1 MGSIRRLLQTG
12 SNPSEKE
19 SRSQS
24 VRAEGLLAEFESSEK
39 GWFWETT
46 RDGTLSYISDSV
58 ARAVGREPADLF
70 GRPFTDLISTEATD
84 GSATS
89 ERTLGFYLSSHVAF
103 QDLIVRA
110 KTKNEIWW
118 SISGR
123 PVHDEVG
130 RFFGFR
136 GFASDLTKMRQSE
149 VELDRLAR
157 QDSLT
162 GLANREALR
171 RALDDALV
179 GAVRRKHRCSVFL
192 LDLDRFKAVNDTLG
206 HPAGDTLLRLVALR
220 LTDEVGKVGQVGR
233 LGGDEFQVVLPATSD
248 KEALSKLAQGIIDSL
263 SRPYTISGTAVS
275 IGASVGI
282 VTSDYDDRTSDD
294 LMRDAD
300 LALYAAKA
308 AGKGCFRFFAPEMHE
323 AARQRQLMESD
334 LRVALEKG
342 QLRLAYQPC
351 VDASSEAVAGFEAL
365 IRWDH
370 PERGPVSPAEFIP
383 IAEEIGLINE
393 IGEWV
398 LRTAC
403 AEAANWPKHISV
415 AVNLSPIQFKSPGL
429 PSTVRKILNETDFPA
444 KRLELE
450 ITEGVFLSNDDHVHE
465 MIDSLKDIGLKLAL
479 DDFGTGYS
487 SLSYLLRVPFDKIK
501 VDRSFVSGAS
511 DPESRNA
518 ALIRAMVGLASDLKM
533 QTTAE
538 GVETREE
545 LQLVRDLGCSLVQ
558 GYIFGKPMP
567 PEEAL
572 ELARKGD
579 ATLPDQLPSR
589 EPRVRIIRAALLHNE
604 GQVKGARLR
613 NISSGGAL
621 VECREE
627 VEVGAKIQLD
637 FAAGG
642 LIDAESRGNGQGSGR
657 GLRRRTTPGDML
669 VRPDQHRIRGPQLRH
684 RRPVVGRPDGGD
696 GHRDAAG
703 GTGRDDG
710 RVGTFRGYAGQGLA
724 VHEQRKPGP
733 EDVVDG
739 RGAVQPGVRQQRS
752 RAGRRDVAD
761 RVLCRHRRP
770 VGDHQRRGGVAVSQ
784 HQAQRIELALLDGQG
799 VVGKGTGGGAFFP
812 VSRQGG
818 IGEVVGEGLAV
829 GRRVADGPRGHGAA
843 LRP

>member
-1 MGSIRRLLQTG
+1 MESIRRILRTG
-12 SNPSEKE
+12 GNSGQEE
-19 SRSQS
+19 SRPQS
-24 VRAEGLLAEFESSEK
+24 ARAEALLGEFENSEK
-39 GWFWETT
+39 GWFWETD
-46 RDGTLSYISDSV
+46 REGNLSYVSESV
-58 ARAVGREPADLF
+58 ARALGREARDLSE
-70 GRPFTDLISTEATD
+70 RPFTDIISSESSE
-84 GSATS
+84 GNSTS

-123 PVHDEVG
+123 PIHDDIG

-162 GLANREALR
+162 GLPNREVLR
-171 RALDDALV
+171 RALDDALIS
-179 GAVRRKHRCSVFL
+179 AVRRKHRCSVFL

-206 HPAGDTLLRLVALR
+206 HPAGDTLLRLVSLR
-220 LTDEVGKVGQVGR
+220 LREVIGDLGQVGR
-233 LGGDEFQVVLPATSD
+233 LGGDEFEVVLPATSD
-248 KEALSKLAQGIIDSL
+248 KDTLSKLAQGIIDSL
-263 SRPYTISGTAVS
+263 SRPYTINGTVVS

-323 AARQRQLMESD
+323 AARDRQLMESD

-342 QLRLAYQPC
+342 QLRLVYQPC
-351 VDASSEAVAGFEAL
+351 VDSSSEEVTGFEAL

-370 PERGPVSPAEFIP
+370 PEHGPVSPVQFIP
-383 IAEEIGLINE
+383 LAEEIGLINE

-403 AEAANWPKHISV
+403 AEAASWPPHISV
-415 AVNLSPIQFKSPGL
+415 AVNLSPVQFKSHAL
-429 PSTVRKILNETDFPA
+429 PTLVRMVLSDTNLSA

-450 ITEGVFLSNDDHVHE
+450 ITEGVFLSNDDHVHD
-465 MIDSLKDIGLKLAL
+465 MIGSLKAIGVKLAL

-487 SLSYLLRVPFDKIK
+487 SLSYLQRVPFDKIK
-501 VDRSFVSGAS
+501 IDRSFVTGAS
-511 DPESRNA
+511 DPKGRNA

-538 GVETREE
+538 GVETQEE

-567 PEEAL
+567 PEDAR
-572 ELARKGD
+572 ELAAKGA
-579 ATLPDQLPSR
+579 ATLPAQLPQR
-589 EPRVRIIRAALLHNE
+589 EPRMRIIRAALLHYQ

-627 VEVGAKIQLD
+627 VPVGAHIQLD

-642 LIDAESRGNGQGSGR
+642 LIDAE
-657 GLRRRTTPGDML
+657 
-669 VRPDQHRIRGPQLRH
+669 VRW
-684 RRPVVGRPDGGD
+684 
-696 GHRDAAG
+696 
-703 GTGRDDG
+703 T
-710 RVGTFRGYAGQGLA
+710 
-724 VHEQRKPGP
+724 
-733 EDVVDG
+733 
-739 RGAVQPGVRQQRS
+739 
-752 RAGRRDVAD
+752 
-761 RVLCRHRRP
+761 
-770 VGDHQRRGGVAVSQ
+770 
-784 HQAQRIELALLDGQG
+784 
-799 VVGKGTGGGAFFP
+799 KGTQFGCQFMEKFNLKLLQPTKPTTKSPSVVAP
-812 VSRQGG
+812 KYRS
-818 IGEVVGEGLAV
+818 GEDSA
-829 GRRVADGPRGHGAA
+829 
-843 LRP
+843 